1 MIYFKTKIFTSKNH
15 HCSLNILFIFFL
27 FNLTLIKSQSNN
39 YTGNWITQNSEMM
52 IISDSKFGVNY
63 LSNLDIDR
71 QISSI
76 KISNDT
82 ISFRQHNSATGVYDT
97 YNKSSYN
104 KVDQPKKSVLF
115 KNLDRSDR
123 YDFKILRNSDSIL
136 ILKPISEFS
145 KTFFNNAETLKFVKQ
160 DFNVDS
166 TLKFKKIIFSVKAF
180 KTIEIDKNQNIKV
193 NGRLIT
199 EKLDNKTYNNLIN
212 CIKTSNIRSW
222 NFMEKT
228 GSSHLPEINMTIF
241 YNNKKLTYKSLE
253 PALITKNLV
262 QILFAINAIQYE

>member
-1 MIYFKTKIFTSKNH
+1 MIYFRTKIFTTKNH

-71 QISSI
+71 QFDYI
-76 KISNDT
+76 KIINDT
-82 ISFRQHNSATGVYDT
+82 ISFLQHNSTTGVYDT

-104 KVDQPKKSVLF
+104 KIEQPKKSIFF
-115 KNLDRSDR
+115 KNFERSDR
-123 YDFKILRNSDSIL
+123 YDFKILRSSDSIL
-136 ILKPISEFS
+136 VLKPISEFS
-145 KTFFNNAETLKFVKQ
+145 KTFFNNTETLKFVKQ

-222 NFMEKT
+222 DFMEKT